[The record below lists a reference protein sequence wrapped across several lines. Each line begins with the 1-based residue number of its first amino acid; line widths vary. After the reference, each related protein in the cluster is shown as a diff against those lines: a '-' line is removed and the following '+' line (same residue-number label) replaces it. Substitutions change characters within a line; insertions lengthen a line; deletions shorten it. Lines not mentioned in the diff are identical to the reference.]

1 MKKAW
6 ISFYLQLVG
15 HGADGLCVVMAATLF
30 PEKFTLDRMIEFL
43 NGLVGAKVRVTLE
56 IDASIPDGA
65 PEQVVRTSRRIA
77 SR

>member
-1 MKKAW
+1 
-6 ISFYLQLVG
+6 
-15 HGADGLCVVMAATLF
+15 MAATLF
-30 PEKFTLDRMIEFL
+30 PEEFTLDRMIEFL

-65 PEQVVRTSRRIA
+65 PEQVVRTVPRIA